1 MNFCHLNLCCNEL
14 PFLKEKLP
22 FLYTHFQ
29 QIIIIDYDILNKC
42 NSKDGSIE
50 YIENFP
56 DPNNKITLLK
66 DFNPDKITNYNGV
79 SIIEK
84 QKMFS
89 YGSQLIKDDID
100 VVWATDL
107 DEFFDETLINN
118 VKKLYSKDHHLI
130 SIDIPHIV
138 FVYNQFNLFNYGS
151 RMYIKPRI
159 TKHKKG
165 KIYGH
170 CNFETYGKT
179 IKLTNDFLYHFA
191 YVGYN
196 RCLEK
201 LNLYNKKGTIHP
213 HTKKYLECYKTSLL
227 KKEKYI
233 NISHPNGTKIESIK
247 YNNDYPVYINMNRLI
262 TNLNKL

>member
-1 MNFCHLNLCCNEL
+1 MNLCHLNLCCNEL

-22 FLYTHFQ
+22 FLYSHFQ

-42 NSKDGSIE
+42 NSNDGSIE
-50 YIENFP
+50 YVENFS
-56 DPNNKITLLK
+56 DPEKKIILLK
-66 DFNPDKITNYNGV
+66 DFNPDKIMEYNGV

-89 YGSQLIKDDID
+89 YGSQFIKDNIDI
-100 VVWATDL
+100 VYATDL
-107 DEFFDETLINN
+107 DEFFDEKLINN
-118 VKKLYSKDHHLI
+118 VNKLYNSDPLLI

-138 FVYNQFNLFNYGS
+138 FVYNQYNIFNYGS
-151 RMYIKPRI
+151 NLYIKPRI

-179 IKLTNDFLYHFA
+179 NKLTNDFLYHFA

-196 RCLEK
+196 RCFHK
-201 LNLYNKKGTIHP
+201 LTLYNKIGSIHP
-213 HTKKYLECYKTSLL
+213 NTNKFLNYYKNSLL
-227 KKEKYI
+227 KDEKYI
-233 NISHPNGTKIESIK
+233 NILHPNGCDINSIK
-247 YNNDYPVYINMNRLI
+247 YEKDYPKYINIKKLI
-262 TNLNKL
+262 KDLN